1 MVLKCFNAI
10 TGWNWSLEDSFT
22 VGRRIVNLLRVFNLR
37 HGMRIE
43 DERPSTRYGSVPT
56 DGLAKGKNIMEKWGP
71 MVKNYYES
79 MGWDPET
86 GKPLP
91 ETLEKLGLR
100 DIIRDLQ

>member
-1 MVLKCFNAI
+1 
-10 TGWNWSLEDSFT
+10 
-22 VGRRIVNLLRVFNLR
+22 
-37 HGMRIE
+37 
-43 DERPSTRYGSVPT
+43 
-56 DGLAKGKNIMEKWGP
+56 